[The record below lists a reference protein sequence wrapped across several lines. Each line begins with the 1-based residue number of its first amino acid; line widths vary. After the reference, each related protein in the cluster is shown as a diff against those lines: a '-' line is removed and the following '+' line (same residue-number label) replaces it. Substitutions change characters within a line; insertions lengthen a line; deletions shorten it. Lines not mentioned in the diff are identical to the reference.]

1 MTPVRPM
8 VIGLDL
14 AAEQSGL
21 ALPDGA
27 TETIVAPSV
36 KGKRALADD
45 LARMDL
51 IQAHVSDVLFRLKPD
66 MLVLE
71 DYAASLRSAAA
82 HRLAEI
88 SGNIRLACWRNGAT
102 LALVNVK
109 HLKIYATG
117 SGDATK
123 SQMATAALKRAGLE
137 FATEDECDAAWL
149 RWLGLDLL
157 GVPPFPLPNSHRR
170 ILQDVKLAERRAA

>member
-1 MTPVRPM
+1 MTPTRPR
-8 VIGLDL
+8 VAGLDL

-21 ALPDGA
+21 ALPDGS
-27 TETIVAPSV
+27 TEAIVAPKV
-36 KGKRALADD
+36 KGTRSLADD
-45 LARMDL
+45 LSRIDHIEARV
-51 IQAHVSDVLFRLKPD
+51 HEVLLLQKPD

-71 DYAASLRSAAA
+71 DYAAGMHSAAA

-88 SGNIRLACWRNGAT
+88 SGSVRLACWRARVK
-102 LALVNVK
+102 LALVNVM

-117 SGDATK
+117 SGKATK

-137 FATEDECDAAWL
+137 FATEDECDAAWA

-157 GVPPFPLPNSHRR
+157 GHSPFPLPDSHRR
-170 ILQDVKLAERRAA
+170 VLKDVKIAEQVSA